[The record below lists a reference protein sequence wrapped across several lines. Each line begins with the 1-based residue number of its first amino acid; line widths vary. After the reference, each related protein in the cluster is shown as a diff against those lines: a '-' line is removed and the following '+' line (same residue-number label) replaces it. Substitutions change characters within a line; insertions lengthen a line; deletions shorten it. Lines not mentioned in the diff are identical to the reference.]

1 MRFYVCEVLVMN
13 TEKIVKYMFY
23 SLSAVIFSILILTYS
38 IIKQYIACLWIGD
51 ILEFIYKHCF
61 VYMSILYMFILSMHF
76 MYRYRNYKTMENI
89 NTYISARKTLVIT
102 SLIALDLNVF
112 TFAFVVYAM
121 YHPEL
126 SLPIPFDPN
135 ILFIS
140 CFISIIAWGISLVMV
155 ICGYFI
161 VRRK

>member
-38 IIKQYIACLWIGD
+38 TIKQYIACLWIGD

-76 MYRYRNYKTMENI
+76 MYRYRKYKTMENI
-89 NTYISARKTLVIT
+89 NTYISARKTLAIT

>member
-23 SLSAVIFSILILTYS
+23 SLSAVILSILILSYS
-38 IIKQYIACLWIGD
+38 IIKLDIAYLWIGD
-51 ILEFIYKHCF
+51 IMEFIYKHCF
-61 VYMSILYMFILSMHF
+61 VYISIFYMFILSMHF
-76 MYRYRNYKTMENI
+76 IYRYRKYKTMENI
-89 NTYISARKTLVIT
+89 NTYISARKILVIT
-102 SLIALDLNVF
+102 SLIALELNVF

-121 YHPEL
+121 YHPEA

-140 CFISIIAWGISLVMV
+140 CFISIIAWGISLVTV
-155 ICGYFI
+155 ICSYFI
-161 VRRK
+161 AGRK

>member
-13 TEKIVKYMFY
+13 TEKIVKYIFY
-23 SLSAVIFSILILTYS
+23 SLSAVIIVAIILSIIVLITGHVLSISGSSLNYIVYILIFYLS
-38 IIKQYIACLWIGD
+38 VSLVH
-51 ILEFIYKHCF
+51 FI
-61 VYMSILYMFILSMHF
+61 
-76 MYRYRNYKTMENI
+76 YRYRKYKNMENI
-89 NTYISARKTLVIT
+89 NTYISTRKILVIT

-121 YHPEL
+121 YHPEF
-126 SLPIPFDPN
+126 SLPIPFDPD

-140 CFISIIAWGISLVMV
+140 CFVSIIAWGISLVTV
-155 ICGYFI
+155 ICSYFI

>member
-13 TEKIVKYMFY
+13 TEKVVKYMFY
-23 SLSAVIFSILILTYS
+23 SLSAVILSMLILTYS
-38 IIKQYIACLWIGD
+38 IIKLDIAYLWIGD
-51 ILEFIYKHCF
+51 IMEFIYKHCF
-61 VYMSILYMFILSMHF
+61 VYISIFYMFILSMHF
-76 MYRYRNYKTMENI
+76 MYRYQKYKTMENI
-89 NTYISARKTLVIT
+89 NTYISARKILVIT

-126 SLPIPFDPN
+126 SLPIPFDPD

-140 CFISIIAWGISLVMV
+140 CFISIIVWGISLVTV
-155 ICGYFI
+155 ICSYFI

>member
-1 MRFYVCEVLVMN
+1 MN
-13 TEKIVKYMFY
+13 TEKVVKYMFY
-23 SLSAVIFSILILTYS
+23 SLSAVILSMLILSYS
-38 IIKQYIACLWIGD
+38 IIKLDIACLWIGD

-76 MYRYRNYKTMENI
+76 MYRYRKYKTVENI

-121 YHPEL
+121 YHPEA

-155 ICGYFI
+155 ICSYFI

>member
-1 MRFYVCEVLVMN
+1 MN

-23 SLSAVIFSILILTYS
+23 SLSAVIISMLILSYS
-38 IIKQYIACLWIGD
+38 IIELHLAYLWIGD

-61 VYMSILYMFILSMHF
+61 VYISIFYMFILSMHF
-76 MYRYRNYKTMENI
+76 MYRYQKYKTMENI
-89 NTYISARKTLVIT
+89 NTYISARKAFVIT
-102 SLIALDLNVF
+102 SLIALELNVF
-112 TFAFVVYAM
+112 TLAFVLYAFC
-121 YHPEL
+121 HPEA

-155 ICGYFI
+155 ICSYFI

>member
-1 MRFYVCEVLVMN
+1 MN
-13 TEKIVKYMFY
+13 TEKIVKYIFY

-38 IIKQYIACLWIGD
+38 TIKQYIACLWIGD

-76 MYRYRNYKTMENI
+76 MYRYRKYKTVENI

-121 YHPEL
+121 YHTEA

-140 CFISIIAWGISLVMV
+140 CFISIISWGISLVRV
-155 ICGYFI
+155 ICSYFI